1 MSGKIHRIKHEKN
14 FVVLDKAALQDSR
27 LSWKA
32 KGLHCYLM
40 QLPDDWDINIK
51 DLQGRSSDKRDS
63 TTTGMH
69 ELIQHGYVSRIRI
82 TDNRTKTFV
91 GYDYNVFEQP
101 VSVPSETGFSVN
113 GSSVNGFPE
122 NGESVTTKNYTHKE
136 LTELNSLSDS
146 QAKSDEGA
154 ESFEQLWQAYGMKKG
169 SKKTALAR
177 WSKLSLADRENIWAT
192 LDLYKRETVTED
204 TADRAG
210 KFKPMRKHLERFLS
224 ARTWEAYIDRAAD
237 QKSEP
242 PTPFDE
248 NYQKYLDWV
257 KQHFPQVLQQTTQL
271 SRAQFVAFKSTSYV
285 KGVRDIGTS
294 GEMSMFKQAHADFC
308 QASSEARK
316 FSDVYEY
323 HCSLIR
329 YRVKV
334 RQV

>member
-1 MSGKIHRIKHEKN
+1 MDDRMSCFPSNQTLCDATGWKITKVKSVKRQLVEEKIIRVEQRHKGN
-14 FVVLDKAALQDSR
+14 AQITNMYFFNTQYISVYINLKDKGGEVTPVAGATPP
-27 LSWKA
+27 
-32 KGLHCYLM
+32 GLHGDPPPVAGATTEVLTNEV
-40 QLPDDWDINIK
+40 LTNK
-51 DLQGRSSDKRDS
+51 KTRS
-63 TTTGMH
+63 
-69 ELIQHGYVSRIRI
+69 VSE
-82 TDNRTKTFV
+82 K
-91 GYDYNVFEQP
+91 
-101 VSVPSETGFSVN
+101 ET
-113 GSSVNGFPE
+113 
-122 NGESVTTKNYTHKE
+122 
-136 LTELNSLSDS
+136 
-146 QAKSDEGA
+146 DEGA

-169 SKKTALAR
+169 SKKNALAR
-177 WSKLSLADRENIWAT
+177 WSKLSRADRENIWAT

-210 KFKPMRKHLERFLS
+210 KFKPMRKHLERVLS

-285 KGVRDIGTS
+285 KGVRDIGTN
-294 GEMSMFKQAHADFC
+294 GEMTMFKQAHAEFC
-308 QASSEARK
+308 RASAEARK

>member
-1 MSGKIHRIKHEKN
+1 MPIIRIQKREN
-14 FVVLDKAALQDSR
+14 PYVQIDRAAIEDNR
-27 LSWKA
+27 LSWRSRGILA
-32 KGLHCYLM
+32 YL
-40 QLPDDWDINIK
+40 LSKPDTWCI
-51 DLQGRSSDKRDS
+51 
-63 TTTGMH
+63 
-69 ELIQHGYVSRIRI
+69 
-82 TDNRTKTFV
+82 
-91 GYDYNVFEQP
+91 NVFDIVNHGTEGRDAVQKSLKELKQFGYAKLQTTRDEKGRVTGKEWVITEEP
-101 VSVPSETGFSVN
+101 INGFSVDRSESPTN
-113 GSSVNGFPE
+113 GITDVGKNRKTANPLYSNNKKNSNNKKTRSVSE
-122 NGESVTTKNYTHKE
+122 KE
-136 LTELNSLSDS
+136 T
-146 QAKSDEGA
+146 DEGA

-177 WSKLSLADRENIWAT
+177 WGKLSRADRENIWAT

-285 KGVRDIGTS
+285 KGVRDIGTN

-308 QASSEARK
+308 QASTEARK